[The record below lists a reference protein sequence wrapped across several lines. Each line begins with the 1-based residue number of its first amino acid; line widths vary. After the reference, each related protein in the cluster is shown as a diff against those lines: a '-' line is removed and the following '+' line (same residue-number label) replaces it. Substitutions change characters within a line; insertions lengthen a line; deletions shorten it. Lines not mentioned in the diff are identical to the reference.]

1 MISREMKS
9 TNLIGSQVGY
19 LLEIDRL
26 KKADKR
32 IDEISSGLARQVI
45 NSDLCQTASDIAL
58 INIERQRTDSKR
70 EIRL

>member
-1 MISREMKS
+1 MTREMKS
-9 TNLIGSQVGY
+9 TNLIGSRIGY

-45 NSDLCQTASDIAL
+45 NSDLCQTASNIAL
-58 INIERQRTDSKR
+58 RNIRRQNIESKKN
-70 EIRL
+70 IRL

>member
-1 MISREMKS
+1 MTREMKS

-19 LLEIDRL
+19 FLEIERL

-58 INIERQRTDSKR
+58 RNIERQRTDSKK

>member
-1 MISREMKS
+1 MTREMKS
-9 TNLIGSQVGY
+9 TNLIGGHVGY

-32 IDEISSGLARQVI
+32 IDKISSDLARQVI
-45 NSDLCQTASDIAL
+45 NSDLCRTASDIAL
-58 INIERQRTDSKR
+58 RNIERQRTDSKR

>member
-1 MISREMKS
+1 MTREMKS
-9 TNLIGSQVGY
+9 TNLIGGQVGY
-19 LLEIDRL
+19 FLEIERL

-58 INIERQRTDSKR
+58 RNIERQRTDSKR
-70 EIRL
+70 DIRL

>member
-1 MISREMKS
+1 MTREMKS

-19 LLEIDRL
+19 FLEIERL

-58 INIERQRTDSKR
+58 RNIERQRTDSKR

>member
-1 MISREMKS
+1 MTREMKS
-9 TNLIGSQVGY
+9 TNLIGSRIGY

-45 NSDLCQTASDIAL
+45 NSDLCQTASNIAL
-58 INIERQRTDSKR
+58 RNIKRQNIESKR
-70 EIRL
+70 NIRL

>member
-1 MISREMKS
+1 MTREMKS

-19 LLEIDRL
+19 FLEIERL
-26 KKADKR
+26 KKADNR

-45 NSDLCQTASDIAL
+45 NSNLCQTASDIAL
-58 INIERQRTDSKR
+58 RNIERQRTDSKR

>member
-1 MISREMKS
+1 MTREMKS
-9 TNLIGSQVGY
+9 TNLIGSHVGY
-19 LLEIDRL
+19 LLEIKRL
-26 KKADKR
+26 EKADKR

-58 INIERQRTDSKR
+58 RNIERQRTDSKR

>member
-1 MISREMKS
+1 MTREMKS
-9 TNLIGSQVGY
+9 TNLIGSRIGY

-58 INIERQRTDSKR
+58 RNIERQRTDSKR

>member
-1 MISREMKS
+1 MKS
-9 TNLIGSQVGY
+9 TNLISSQVGY

-32 IDEISSGLARQVI
+32 IDKISSDLARQVI
-45 NSDLCQTASDIAL
+45 NSNLCQTASDIAL
-58 INIERQRTDSKR
+58 RNIERQRTDSKR

>member
-1 MISREMKS
+1 MKS

>member
-1 MISREMKS
+1 MTREMKS
-9 TNLIGSQVGY
+9 TNLIGSQIGC

-58 INIERQRTDSKR
+58 RNIERQRTDSKR

>member
-1 MISREMKS
+1 MTREMKS
-9 TNLIGSQVGY
+9 TNLIGSRIGY

-58 INIERQRTDSKR
+58 RNIERQNIESKR
-70 EIRL
+70 NIRL

>member
-1 MISREMKS
+1 MKS
-9 TNLIGSQVGY
+9 TNLIGSRIGY

-58 INIERQRTDSKR
+58 RNIERQRTDSKR